1 MFYRYAHSVATLH
14 FIYGWP
20 GAGKTTLAR
29 DLGERARA
37 VVFCEDEWLATLA
50 SERITSLPQ
59 YIEASARIRRL
70 IAPLA
75 TRLLALGV
83 SVVFDFAGNTPS
95 HRAWVKAIAGAANAG
110 HLLHVLDVPADECKR
125 RLHER
130 NATKPAGLYF
140 GDVSDELFDAE
151 IAWRVEER
159 TFHPDERKERRPD
172 GVLRYSIR
180 TSAQWEIIPWV
191 QSFGALAELVAPVS
205 WRASVRTNA
214 EAMLARYGA

>member
-1 MFYRYAHSVATLH
+1 MATLH

-29 DLGERARA
+29 DLGERERA
-37 VVFCEDEWLATLA
+37 VVFCEDEWLATVA
-50 SERITSLPQ
+50 PEGIASLPQ
-59 YIEASARIRRL
+59 YVEVSARVRRL

-95 HRAWVKAIAGAANAG
+95 HRAWVKAIADAAEAE

-130 NATKPAGLYF
+130 NATRPAGLYF
-140 GDVSDELFDAE
+140 GEVSDELFDAVVQR
-151 IAWRVEER
+151 IVPPRGEEA
-159 TFHPDERKERRPD
+159 
-172 GVLRYSIR
+172 IR
-180 TSAQWEIIPWV
+180 TA
-191 QSFGALAELVAPVS
+191 
-205 WRASVRTNA
+205 
-214 EAMLARYGA
+214 AR

>member
-1 MFYRYAHSVATLH
+1 VATLH

-29 DLGERARA
+29 AIGERERA

-50 SERITSLPQ
+50 TERISSLQQ
-59 YIEASARIRRL
+59 YVEASARIRRL

-75 TRLLALGV
+75 GRLLALGV

-95 HRAWVKAIAGAANAG
+95 HRVWVKGIADAANAD

-130 NATKPAGLYF
+130 NAMKPDGLYF
-140 GDVSDELFDAE
+140 GDVTDELFDAVVQRIVPPHE
-151 IAWRVEER
+151 EEAIRIAN
-159 TFHPDERKERRPD
+159 
-172 GVLRYSIR
+172 GVISR
-180 TSAQWEIIPWV
+180 
-191 QSFGALAELVAPVS
+191 
-205 WRASVRTNA
+205 
-214 EAMLARYGA
+214 

>member
-1 MFYRYAHSVATLH
+1 VILRSPRAASSALDAQHHVASSDAYRYARSVATLH

-20 GAGKTTLAR
+20 GAGKTTIAR
-29 DLGERARA
+29 DLGEGARA
-37 VVFCEDEWLATLA
+37 VVFCEDEWLAMLA

-59 YIEASARIRRL
+59 YVEQSARIRRL

-75 TRLLALGV
+75 TRLLTLGV

-95 HRAWVKAIAGAANAG
+95 HRAWVKAIADAANAD

-140 GDVSDELFDAE
+140 GDVSDELFDAVVQHIVPPRDE
-151 IAWRVEER
+151 EAIQIAS
-159 TFHPDERKERRPD
+159 
-172 GVLRYSIR
+172 G
-180 TSAQWEIIPWV
+180 
-191 QSFGALAELVAPVS
+191 
-205 WRASVRTNA
+205 
-214 EAMLARYGA
+214 